1 MAATIAPGRKVAAG
15 PRGLRTSGG
24 AAMLK
29 IVEVGP
35 RDGLQNETATVPVEA
50 KVAFVDALSA
60 AGPGEIEVS
69 AFVAPHRV
77 PQLAD
82 ADEVLRRIARR
93 PGVVY
98 SALVPNRRGFERA
111 LAAGVDKIAVFTAV
125 SETFNQHNINT
136 SLAGS
141 LRRFQ
146 PVIRRARENGLPVR
160 GYLSAAFW
168 CAFEGR
174 IPPEATIQAAQR
186 LADLGVDEIAISD
199 TIGKAT
205 PAQVARLLDGLLS
218 RIPIERIAVHFHDTY
233 GHGVENVLKAY
244 EFGIRIVDASV
255 GGLGGCPFAPG
266 ASGNV
271 ATEAVIAA
279 LSAEGATIEIDPEEL
294 GDARRLLDPYLGTDR
309 RPQPVADLPICAAC
323 DHFTDVDCCD
333 RKAATG

>member
-1 MAATIAPGRKVAAG
+1 
-15 PRGLRTSGG
+15 
-24 AAMLK
+24 MLK

-35 RDGLQNETATVPVEA
+35 RDGLQNETATVPTEA

-60 AGPGEIEVS
+60 AGPAEIEAS

-82 ADEVLRRIARR
+82 ADQVLRRIARR
-93 PGVVY
+93 PGVIY
-98 SALVPNRRGFERA
+98 SALVPNGRGFERA

-125 SETFNQHNINT
+125 SETFNQRNINT

-146 PVIRRARENGLPVR
+146 PLIRQARKTGIPVR
-160 GYLSAAFW
+160 GYLSTAFW

-186 LADLGVDEIAISD
+186 LVDLGIGEVSISD

-205 PAQVARLLDGLLS
+205 PSQVARLLDGLLPRVPAES
-218 RIPIERIAVHFHDTY
+218 IAVHFHDTY
-233 GHGVENVLKAY
+233 GHGVANVLKSY
-244 EFGIRIVDASV
+244 EYGIRIFDASV

-266 ASGNV
+266 ATGNV
-271 ATEAVIAA
+271 ATEAVVAA
-279 LSAEGATIEIDPEEL
+279 LNAEGAAIEINPEAL
-294 GDARRLLDPYLGTDR
+294 GDARRLLEPFLSADL
-309 RPQPVADLPICAAC
+309 RPQPAVDLPACAAC
-323 DHFTDVDCCD
+323 EHFAGEDC
-333 RKAATG
+333 